1 MDKQGEPLAHS
12 ANATGVPQT
21 LRDHLLAVAK
31 LASQFAQYL
40 GESAPNLAYVLGLFH
55 DLGKATKD
63 FQRYLEL
70 ASRGRPAKTAPHSV
84 WGALILCEYLQECGF
99 PLASLP
105 VLGHHAGLKEPG
117 AAALLFKDAAE
128 KEPEKLQ
135 EVATFFA
142 QLLARIHAPVPEI
155 QPLRQGSASAN
166 RSHEL
171 YLRLLLS
178 ALIDADRLDTEA
190 HFNPDVARLRKG
202 FPGLDELWSKF
213 ENDQNQ
219 LVAAAADTPVNK
231 VRKEVYESSL
241 AAANLPPGFFRLT
254 VPTGGGKTRSG
265 LAFALKH
272 ALSNDLRRIIVAIPY
287 TSIIEQTADEYK
299 NIFGNKAVL
308 EHHSALQLPENESE
322 NPNLLK
328 LRLAAENWDHPLVV
342 TTTVQLFESLFSNHP
357 GRVRKLHNLARS
369 VILIDEV
376 QTLPLELLR
385 PTLDAL
391 RQLVEKYGATVVFS
405 TATQPAFE
413 LSKRVPEFASVQIT
427 EIVPNYRQHFDVLR
441 RVTYEYRKQPEPWSQ
456 IAAELAGK
464 PQVMVVLNTRKDA
477 IALLDALGDDPATLH
492 LSTLLCGAHRRQVLS
507 EVLQRLRSGREVRL
521 VSTQVVEA
529 GVDLDFPEV
538 WRAIGP
544 LDRIVQ
550 AAGRCNR
557 EGQMDH
563 PGRVVIF
570 SPTEGGSPYGT
581 YRSGLGEAEAL
592 LANPEYG
599 PGSLYRPAI
608 FREYFRRLFEVA
620 DQDAYKIQ
628 DLREKFN
635 YPEVATEYRL
645 IKDDTVPVV
654 VPYEDSMDRL
664 HAFLVAPSRLA
675 WQKLQPYLVN
685 LFRHDVTKYHNCL
698 EQVGDN
704 LYKWICKY
712 DEVRGISE
720 GLADPADLII

>member
-1 MDKQGEPLAHS
+1 MSKRVEPLAHS
-12 ANATGVPQT
+12 ANASGAPQT
-21 LRDHLLAVAK
+21 LRDHLLAVAE
-31 LASQFAQYL
+31 LASRFAQYL
-40 GESAPNLAYVLGLFH
+40 GESASDMAYVLGLFH

-70 ASRGRPAKTAPHSV
+70 AAQGKPSKTVPHSI
-84 WGALILCEYLQECGF
+84 WGAIILCEYLQECGF
-99 PLASLP
+99 PLNSLP

-117 AAALLFKDAAE
+117 TAYLDLKEGEA
-128 KEPEKLQ
+128 KEPQKLQ
-135 EVATFFA
+135 EAASFLAQMHTTFP
-142 QLLARIHAPVPEI
+142 RI
-155 QPLRQGSASAN
+155 QPLHRQSAPVDRLN
-166 RSHEL
+166 EL
-171 YLRLLLS
+171 YLRMLFS
-178 ALIDADRLDTEA
+178 ALVDADRLDTEA
-190 HFNPDVARLRKG
+190 HFDPQSSALRRG
-202 FPGLDELWSKF
+202 FPGIGDLWAKLEHSQKELI
-213 ENDQNQ
+213 
-219 LVAAAADTPVNK
+219 AAAENTPVNE
-231 VRKEVYESSL
+231 VRKEVYEASL
-241 AAANLPPGFFRLT
+241 AAAHLPPGFFRLT

-272 ALSNDLRRIIVAIPY
+272 ALHNELRRVIVAIPY

-299 NIFGNKAVL
+299 EIFGSDAVL
-308 EHHSALQLPENESE
+308 EHHSALQPSENESE
-322 NPNLLK
+322 RPDLLK
-328 LRLAAENWDHPLVV
+328 LRLATENWGHPLIV

-385 PTLDAL
+385 PTLDVL

-413 LSKRVPEFASVQIT
+413 LSEQVPEFAGVKIT
-427 EIVPNYRQHFDVLR
+427 EIVPDYPRHFDVLR
-441 RVTYEYRKQPEPWSQ
+441 RVAYEYRKYPEPWSQ
-456 IAAELAGK
+456 IAAELADK

-477 IALLDALGDDPATLH
+477 IALLDALGDDPAALH
-492 LSTLLCGAHRRQVLS
+492 LSTLLCGAHRRRVLR
-507 EVLQRLRSGREVRL
+507 EVKERLENGREVRL
-521 VSTQVVEA
+521 ISTQVVEA

-538 WRAIGP
+538 WRAVGP
-544 LDRIVQ
+544 LDRIAQ

-557 EGQMDH
+557 EGRLGH

-570 SPTEGGSPYGT
+570 VPDEGGSPRGV

-599 PGSLYRPAI
+599 PQSLHHPDI
-608 FREYFRRLFEVA
+608 FRVYFRKLFEMTNL
-620 DQDAYKIQ
+620 DAYKIQ
-628 DLREKFN
+628 GLREKFN

-654 VPYEDSMDRL
+654 VPYEDSLDRL

-675 WQKLQPYLVN
+675 WQQLQPYLVN

-698 EQVGDN
+698 EQVSDN

-720 GLADPADLII
+720 DLADPADLVV